1 MYNAVVSDINN
12 NIDTQ
17 KKETEE
23 EIITFTLIMVIT
35 SILGKQIF
43 DMTFMALGTTA
54 TFWDNISLQLRVR
67 CYMYIIMSSN
77 AIING
82 NDSLLVNPMCAVE
95 HHFSP
100 YD

>member
-1 MYNAVVSDINN
+1 MLFVKFREMYNAVVSDINN

-54 TFWDNISLQLRVR
+54 TF
-67 CYMYIIMSSN
+67 
-77 AIING
+77 
-82 NDSLLVNPMCAVE
+82 
-95 HHFSP
+95 
-100 YD
+100 